1 MIMLSESFSK
11 KNIAMIKYI
20 VRRILLMFP
29 TFFAATFIV
38 FVIINVAPGGPFER
52 AVMQLKAGR
61 MMGGGEG
68 GAGGGKSGASGSE
81 SLTAEQLDQLR
92 KQYGLDK
99 PILTRYLVW
108 LGLYPRITTEKT
120 LALNEGFRD
129 NVKYIPVE
137 AKTYRLQR
145 WIRVINEGGKLQV
158 QKSGIGSDFKFAEN
172 YDELPDIAQ
181 VGQWY
186 PSSDFEVE
194 NLPNNQYTLRQRKFS
209 GILTGDLGTSYV
221 YDRPVLDLITER
233 LPISSYFGI
242 LGFLLSYLICIP
254 LGISKA
260 IRHNTFYDFL
270 TSALVFIGYAIPG
283 FALGSVLLVLLGG
296 GSFWD
301 VFPLGGFHSPSAIW
315 DNLSFYGKVKDQVW
329 HTILPVIC
337 EMVGS
342 FAVLTI
348 LMKNSLMENFNQDYV
363 RTAFAKGL
371 PPSKVIYQ
379 HALRNSLIP
388 LVARIGTA
396 IGVVMAGDF
405 LIEKTFNIDGLGLLG
420 FKAIV
425 QVDFPIVLGLLV
437 ISVLILLIG
446 NLISDLI
453 YVSVDPRIKLD

>member
-1 MIMLSESFSK
+1 
-11 KNIAMIKYI
+11 MIKYI
-20 VRRILLMFP
+20 LNRIALMLP

-38 FVIINVAPGGPFER
+38 FVILNLAPGGPFER

-68 GAGGGKSGASGSE
+68 GAGGGRSGAGGSE
-81 SLTAEQLDQLR
+81 TLTAEQLDQLR

-99 PILTRYLVW
+99 PLPIRYLIW
-108 LGLYPRITTEKT
+108 LGLYPRSVIEKT
-120 LALNEGFRD
+120 LTVNDGFR
-129 NVKYIPVE
+129 NNLKYIDVE
-137 AKTYRLQR
+137 SKIYRLQQWVR
-145 WIRVINEGGKLQV
+145 LTNEGGKLQV

-172 YDELPDIAQ
+172 YDELPDMAQ

-186 PSSDFEVE
+186 PSNDFEVE
-194 NLPNNQYTLRQRKFS
+194 DLKNGQYMVSQKEFS
-209 GILTGDLGTSYV
+209 GILTGDLGISSV
-221 YDRPVLDLITER
+221 YERPVIELITQR

-242 LGFLLSYLICIP
+242 LGFILSYLVCIP

-260 IRHNTFYDFL
+260 IRHNTTYDFL
-270 TSALVFIGYAIPG
+270 TSALVFAGYAIPG
-283 FALGSVLLVLLGG
+283 FALGSLLLVLFGG

-301 VFPLGGFHSPSAIW
+301 IFPLGGFHSPSAIW
-315 DNLSFYGKVKDQVW
+315 NNLSFFGKVKDQVW
-329 HTILPVIC
+329 HTILPIIC
-337 EMVGS
+337 YMIGS
-342 FAVLTI
+342 FATLTI

-371 PPSKVIYQ
+371 PPNKVIYQ

-405 LIEKTFNIDGLGLLG
+405 FIEKVFNIDGLGMLG
-420 FKAIV
+420 YKAII
-425 QVDFPIVLGLLV
+425 QADYPIVMGEIA
-437 ISVLILLIG
+437 ISVLILLVG

-453 YVSVDPRIKLD
+453 YVSVDPRISLD

>member
-1 MIMLSESFSK
+1 
-11 KNIAMIKYI
+11 
-20 VRRILLMFP
+20 MFP

-38 FVIINVAPGGPFER
+38 FVIINLAPGGPFER

-61 MMGGGEG
+61 MMGGGEA

-81 SLTAEQLDQLR
+81 TLTAEQLDQLR

-99 PILTRYLVW
+99 PLPVRYLTW
-108 LGLYPRITTEKT
+108 LGLYPRIVTEKT
-120 LALNEGFRD
+120 LSLNEGFRD
-129 NVKYIPVE
+129 NTRRIPVGT
-137 AKTYRLQR
+137 KTYRLQR
-145 WIRVINEGGKLQV
+145 WIRVVNEGGKIQV
-158 QKSGIGSDFKFAEN
+158 QKSGTGSDFKFAEN
-172 YDELPDIAQ
+172 YDELPDMAQ

-186 PSSDFEVE
+186 PCNDFEIE
-194 NLPNNQYTLRQRKFS
+194 TLANGQYTLSQKKFS
-209 GILTGDLGTSYV
+209 GILTGDLGISYV
-221 YDRPVLDLITER
+221 YDRPVLDLIVER

-242 LGFLLSYLICIP
+242 LGFVLSYLICIP

-260 IRHNTFYDFL
+260 VRHNTVYDFL

-301 VFPLGGFHSPSAIW
+301 IFPLGGFHSPSAIW
-315 DNLSFYGKVKDQVW
+315 DGLSMFGKIKDQIW
-329 HTILPVIC
+329 HTVLPVIC
-337 EMVGS
+337 EMIGS

-371 PPSKVIYQ
+371 PPNKVIYQ

-420 FKAIV
+420 YKAIV
-425 QVDFPIVLGLLV
+425 QVDFPIVLGELA
-437 ISVLILLIG
+437 ISVFILLIG

-453 YVSVDPRIKLD
+453 YVSVDPRISLD

>member
-1 MIMLSESFSK
+1 
-11 KNIAMIKYI
+11 
-20 VRRILLMFP
+20 MFP

-81 SLTAEQLDQLR
+81 TLTAEQLDQLK

-99 PILTRYLVW
+99 PLPIRYLTW
-108 LGLYPRITTEKT
+108 LGLYPRVTTEKT

-129 NVKYIPVE
+129 NVKYIPVG

-145 WIRVINEGGKLQV
+145 WVRVVNEGGKLQV
-158 QKSGIGSDFKFAEN
+158 QKSGTGSDFKFAEN
-172 YDELPDIAQ
+172 YDELPDMAQ

-186 PSSDFEVE
+186 PSNEFEIKDLK
-194 NLPNNQYTLRQRKFS
+194 NGQYMVIQKKFS
-209 GILTGDLGTSYV
+209 GILTGDLGISSV
-221 YDRPVLDLITER
+221 HDRPVIELIIKR

-242 LGFLLSYLICIP
+242 LGFILSYLVCIP

-260 IRHNTFYDFL
+260 IRHNTTYDFL
-270 TSALVFIGYAIPG
+270 TSALVFAGYAIPG
-283 FALGSVLLVLLGG
+283 FALGSLLLVLFGG

-301 VFPLGGFHSPSAIW
+301 IFPLGGFHSPSAIW
-315 DNLSFYGKVKDQVW
+315 DNLSFVGKVKDQVW
-329 HTILPVIC
+329 HTILPIIC
-337 EMVGS
+337 YMIGS
-342 FAVLTI
+342 FATLTI
-348 LMKNSLMENFNQDYV
+348 LMKNSLMENFSQDYV

-371 PPSKVIYQ
+371 PPNKVIYQ

-405 LIEKTFNIDGLGLLG
+405 LVEKTFNIDGLGLLG
-420 FKAIV
+420 YKAIV
-425 QVDFPIVLGLLV
+425 QVDFPIVLGELA
-437 ISVLILLIG
+437 ISVLILLVG